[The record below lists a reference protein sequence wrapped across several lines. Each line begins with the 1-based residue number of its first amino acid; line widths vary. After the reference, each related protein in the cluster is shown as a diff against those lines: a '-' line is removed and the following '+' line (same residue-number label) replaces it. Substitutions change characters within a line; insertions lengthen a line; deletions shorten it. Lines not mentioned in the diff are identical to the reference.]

1 MRHLRRIFLAS
12 LFTFALVSPALAGQ
26 IEIGYQPP
34 PPPAQT
40 VTANGGIQTGVTGQ
54 MDTDSGETTIA
65 DSATEL
71 ALNLLQSVLSLF

>member
-1 MRHLRRIFLAS
+1 MRRLRRIFLAS

-34 PPPAQT
+34 PPAQT

-54 MDTDSGETTIA
+54 MDTGSGETTTA
-65 DSATEL
+65 DSATEIV
-71 ALNLLQSVLSLF
+71 LNLLQSVLSLF